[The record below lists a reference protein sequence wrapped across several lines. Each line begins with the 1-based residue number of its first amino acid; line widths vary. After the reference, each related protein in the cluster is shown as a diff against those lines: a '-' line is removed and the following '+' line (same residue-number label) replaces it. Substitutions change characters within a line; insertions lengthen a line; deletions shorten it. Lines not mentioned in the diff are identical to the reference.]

1 MKQKS
6 LSTLGYIM
14 EQLNLPTVYMALS
27 VHVDASLVSK
37 WKLCFGKRWC
47 VKLPMTPLQN
57 MHRSFIMK
65 YTSVRYCKNVQ
76 IFFPI
81 IHTSSCILYRKK
93 DNIPI
98 PSINCWCKKNCWM
111 VQMDKHG
118 LRLSEELSMVEAAA
132 STLFQCIHHRGEN
145 GNISL
150 DFC

>member
-14 EQLNLPTVYMALS
+14 EQLNLPTVYIALS

-47 VKLPMTPLQN
+47 VKLPMTPEHAQVFHHEIYVRQVLQKCTN
-57 MHRSFIMK
+57 LFSNYPHI
-65 YTSVRYCKNVQ
+65 Q
-76 IFFPI
+76 
-81 IHTSSCILYRKK
+81 LYLVSEK

-98 PSINCWCKKNCWM
+98 PSINCWM

-132 STLFQCIHHRGEN
+132 STLFQCIHHRGGN